1 MDYTGDGARVGT
13 KSSDGGPAVTEG
25 GPGDRAGLEAGDVIT
40 EVDGRRI
47 HSGDELIVKTRAHR
61 PGDRLELTVE
71 RDGRESPYRW
81 CSDPRTATKR
91 IERGPSEDRLTETS
105 QRRPQTALHK
115 ANNPENRPPART
127 RSPRDSTGRTG
138 TAGTVDPART
148 TEDPHRPPR
157 AEDRGHRKEL
167 QVFNDIGP
175 LELITLVVLAVLVF
189 GPDKL
194 PKVIQDVMR
203 TVRKIREFSE
213 SAKQDIRSEL
223 GPEFKDFEFED
234 LNPKTFIRKQLDNDE
249 LGLKEIRNGFDL
261 KKEMAEVTDS
271 VHSTDT
277 PAASSSGGRIDMT
290 KKPEEP
296 GEDNRPPFDADAT

>member
-1 MDYTGDGARVGT
+1 M
-13 KSSDGGPAVTEG
+13 
-25 GPGDRAGLEAGDVIT
+25 
-40 EVDGRRI
+40 
-47 HSGDELIVKTRAHR
+47 
-61 PGDRLELTVE
+61 
-71 RDGRESPYRW
+71 
-81 CSDPRTATKR
+81 
-91 IERGPSEDRLTETS
+91 
-105 QRRPQTALHK
+105 
-115 ANNPENRPPART
+115 
-127 RSPRDSTGRTG
+127 
-138 TAGTVDPART
+138 
-148 TEDPHRPPR
+148 
-157 AEDRGHRKEL
+157 
-167 QVFNDIGP
+167 FNDIGP

-261 KKEMAEVTDS
+261 KKEMAEVTDA

-277 PAASSSGGRIDMT
+277 SSSSSSPSSSGGRIDMT
-290 KKPEEP
+290 KKPEEL
-296 GEDNRPPFDADAT
+296 GKDDRPPFDADAT